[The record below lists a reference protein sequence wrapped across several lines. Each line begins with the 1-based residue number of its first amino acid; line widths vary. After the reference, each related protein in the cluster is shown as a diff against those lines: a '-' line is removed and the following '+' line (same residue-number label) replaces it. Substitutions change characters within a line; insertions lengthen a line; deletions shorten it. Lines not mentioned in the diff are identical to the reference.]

1 MVARLLGTG
10 ATVGMGA
17 GVPVGVGA
25 TVEATVAVVVGVGA
39 LAIVAVGA
47 AVGKAFACTVGRI
60 VSLGDCV
67 CGFEFDVFAM
77 RVGSKVGSDPGDPEL
92 LPQAVARK
100 TKLSPITSLIDLI
113 WPAVISDLF
122 TMENVHSNLRVLF

>member
-1 MVARLLGTG
+1 MGTS
-10 ATVGMGA
+10 A
-17 GVPVGVGA
+17 GVIVGVGA
-25 TVEATVAVVVGVGA
+25 TVDMGAGVIVSVGATVGATVAVVVGVGA

-47 AVGKAFACTVGRI
+47 AVGKAFTCIVGRI
-60 VSLGDCV
+60 VSFGDCV

-77 RVGSKVGSDPGDPEL
+77 GVCPKVGSDPGDPEL

-100 TKLSPITSLIDLI
+100 TKLSPITSLIDRI

-122 TMENVHSNLRVLF
+122 AM